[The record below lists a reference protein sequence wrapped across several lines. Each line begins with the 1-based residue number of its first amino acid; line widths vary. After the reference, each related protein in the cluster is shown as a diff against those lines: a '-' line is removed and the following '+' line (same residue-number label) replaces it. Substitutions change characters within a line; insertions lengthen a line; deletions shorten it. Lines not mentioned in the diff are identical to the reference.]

1 MANINSKKILSTFQI
16 VFLLVFGILIIYT
29 LTVNL
34 ENKKSIT
41 RFDIIAKG
49 IGILTLVVL
58 VYTAYINERHNNK
71 IQEDIIR
78 QNSYQISKNFYTDMM
93 NQMKNDFPE
102 SYFIFNEIE
111 LAEEKSTEELEK
123 EIPHNPY
130 KRRMLENYYS
140 NLILENLE
148 NWISLRKYLTA
159 SEAGWLMS
167 FYYQL
172 QSPMVQSIW
181 IIYQDEYDPATNNLV
196 KEFIRIGN
204 EAKEKDLSD
213 KQVYKKVT
221 SINIDKLIG
230 EKEKGL

>member
-1 MANINSKKILSTFQI
+1 MNSKKFVSTFQI
-16 VFLLVFGILIIYT
+16 FFLLVFSMLLIFSF
-29 LTVNL
+29 TVNL
-34 ENKKSIT
+34 ENKRSIT

-58 VYTAYINERHNNK
+58 VYTAYINERHNSK

-93 NQMKNDFPE
+93 NQMKGDFPE

-111 LAEEKSTEELEK
+111 QAEDLSTEELEK
-123 EIPHNPY
+123 LLPHNQY
-130 KRRMLENYYS
+130 KRRMLENYYA

-159 SEAGWLMS
+159 SEGGWLMS

-172 QSPMVQSIW
+172 QSPIVQATW
-181 IIYQDEYDPATNNLV
+181 ENYQNEYDPATNSLV
-196 KEFIRIGN
+196 KQFISIG
-204 EAKEKDLSD
+204 EQAKKENLTDE
-213 KQVYKKVT
+213 QVYKKVT
-221 SINIDKLIG
+221 SINIEKLVG